1 MVSQISS
8 QLDGSIVSGSDAKAS
23 FSDIQAAYDAGLPLF
38 SKDALRAMG
47 AQPQQYRDGTQDKTT
62 LRAIGVDGHEM
73 DYIADAADRKHI
85 RISYESIQALT
96 TGDGLWEG
104 VLSNQKF
111 FAAAFAHITEYTGQD
126 SSQEDLDV
134 ATVAERARINEMP
147 TTGLYTAFMDETNKW
162 KKTEPFMHEMRRIW
176 DANKVASAGVDNIVA
191 FACGPL
197 IWNSQIAVHS
207 ILQHALILSLRDYL
221 LEKGS
226 SHVDDY
232 PCYAQ
237 DPAYSDRDKA
247 VLGSLGITTLEDP
260 NGFLKADDHS
270 IVLSFYPN
278 VPVKQIIADLCRPA
292 VIIWGTPMDYPCTDP
307 DSTRVDEMLQKEY
320 DRVDLPY
327 DDAFHPTV
335 MYCKKT

>member
-1 MVSQISS
+1 
-8 QLDGSIVSGSDAKAS
+8 
-23 FSDIQAAYDAGLPLF
+23 
-38 SKDALRAMG
+38 
-47 AQPQQYRDGTQDKTT
+47 
-62 LRAIGVDGHEM
+62 
-73 DYIADAADRKHI
+73 
-85 RISYESIQALT
+85 
-96 TGDGLWEG
+96 
-104 VLSNQKF
+104 
-111 FAAAFAHITEYTGQD
+111 
-126 SSQEDLDV
+126 
-134 ATVAERARINEMP
+134 
-147 TTGLYTAFMDETNKW
+147 
-162 KKTEPFMHEMRRIW
+162 MRRIW

-226 SHVDDY
+226 SHVDEY

-292 VIIWGTPMDYPCTDP
+292 VIIWGTPMDYPWWVIEKLLLAKLLIYVARQAKC
-307 DSTRVDEMLQKEY
+307 
-320 DRVDLPY
+320 
-327 DDAFHPTV
+327 
-335 MYCKKT
+335 